1 MSLAQSP
8 SVPPTQSPI
17 RRSERATRRNVVFNT
32 SAVESAVTNLL
43 VSIKQLLESLTE
55 WSQLKIDETAVSDVY
70 VRLGNNFNVVKAM
83 FAAYNIDLSDLLT
96 FPDDLRNVLEQCL
109 AEEATPENLDIYYP
123 TVRQLITNLLQRLK
137 KKQARYRRIVSRSAG
152 KVDHERSGRDRDRDT
167 PVIPSSPLTAA
178 SLEDLEDKSD
188 VGGNTS
194 RVDVVH
200 NESQNTTRRSQSPP
214 SSSEF
219 SPVIPFIDLEALE
232 DNSAGNTSAVPIDRH
247 NSQNI
252 DQKADFNIQ
261 EIWKFSL
268 ILAFLVLMCFAGE

>member
-1 MSLAQSP
+1 M
-8 SVPPTQSPI
+8 
-17 RRSERATRRNVVFNT
+17 FNT

-43 VSIKQLLESLTE
+43 VSVKQLLESLTG
-55 WSQLKIDETAVSDVY
+55 WSQLKVDETAVSDVY
-70 VRLGNNFNVVKAM
+70 VRLGNNLNVVKAM
-83 FAAYNIDLSDLLT
+83 FAAYNIDMSDLST

-178 SLEDLEDKSD
+178 NLEDLEDKSD
-188 VGGNTS
+188 AGGNTS
-194 RVDVVH
+194 RTDVVH

-214 SSSEF
+214 SSEF
-219 SPVIPFIDLEALE
+219 SPVIPFIDLEVLE
-232 DNSAGNTSAVPIDRH
+232 DNSPVGGDAVPIDRH